1 VPIVSAHFCS
11 LFSTETAQRQFG
23 GLSAKVDWLGLR
35 VGGHPA
41 LSLYIHQMNQVN
53 SRNDFGHDDS
63 TIHIVVVIII
73 IIITHHA
80 AQSRRQENYARHT
93 KNPFCRVLTSLAPVL
108 LSISVV
114 FVCFSTPCAID

>member
-63 TIHIVVVIII
+63 TIDIVVVIII
-73 IIITHHA
+73 IIIIAHQHKA
-80 AQSRRQENYARHT
+80 AGRKTMLDIQ
-93 KNPFCRVLTSLAPVL
+93 KI
-108 LSISVV
+108 LSAVS
-114 FVCFSTPCAID
+114 

>member
-1 VPIVSAHFCS
+1 VPVVSAHFCS

-63 TIHIVVVIII
+63 TIDIVVVIII
-73 IIITHHA
+73 IIAHQHEA
-80 AQSRRQENYARHT
+80 AGRKTMLDIQ
-93 KNPFCRVLTSLAPVL
+93 KI
-108 LSISVV
+108 LSAVS
-114 FVCFSTPCAID
+114 

>member
-1 VPIVSAHFCS
+1 MPIVSAHFCS

-63 TIHIVVVIII
+63 TIDIVVVIII
-73 IIITHHA
+73 IIIIIIITHQHKA
-80 AQSRRQENYARHT
+80 AGRKTMLDIQ
-93 KNPFCRVLTSLAPVL
+93 KI
-108 LSISVV
+108 LSAVS
-114 FVCFSTPCAID
+114 